1 MDKDNVD
8 TVEDSLKMHFD
19 NFVTRIL
26 ISIILIPSVIAAIFI
41 SEMIFYIFLIF
52 FTTIATWEFYKMSN
66 LKNNKIVFSLVFITI
81 NSPIIFSIFIIYL
94 DYSNSLYFNVISG
107 FFIAIFL
114 LLKIFQLTK
123 LIFEMDYFFWIY
135 IIFFG
140 FCVGLTPYILS
151 NDQGHWHLLFLLSVI
166 WITDTGSYMIGS
178 FFGRHKLPAFLSE
191 KKTVEGIIGGMFSG
205 LVYSIFFLKYF
216 HLSLSTLQLFLVVIL
231 IPITAVV
238 GDLFESFL
246 KRRSNIKDS
255 SRIFLGHGGVLDRL
269 DSVVPNVLMFY
280 LISG

>member
-1 MDKDNVD
+1 
-8 TVEDSLKMHFD
+8 MHFD
-19 NFVTRIL
+19 NFLTRIL
-26 ISIILIPSVIAAIFI
+26 ISIILIPSVIAALLL

-52 FTTIATWEFYKMSN
+52 FTIIASWELYNMSN
-66 LKNNKIVFSLVFITI
+66 LKNNKIVFLLIFITI
-81 NSPIIFSIFIIYL
+81 NFPIIFAISIIYL

-107 FFIAIFL
+107 FSIAIFL
-114 LLKIFQLTK
+114 LLKIFQRTK
-123 LIFEMDYFFWIY
+123 LFFEIDYFFWIY
-135 IIFFG
+135 IVFFG

-166 WITDTGSYMIGS
+166 WITDTGSYMIGN
-178 FFGRHKLPAFLSE
+178 FFGRHKLPAFLSQ
-191 KKTVEGIIGGMFSG
+191 KKSVEGVIGGVFSG
-205 LVYSIFFLKYF
+205 VVYSIFFLEYF
-216 HLSLSTLQLFLVVIL
+216 HLSLSTLQFFLVVIL
-231 IPITAVV
+231 IPTTAVI

-269 DSVVPNVLMFY
+269 DSVAPNVGMFY